1 MVHYKG
7 LMKEIIMSK
16 TEMIRARIE
25 PDLKKDVESIFSE
38 LGLTPTTAINIFY
51 RQVKLLKGLPFNI
64 RIPNMTTIQTVI
76 LSSGIC
82 IISARDSCKGK

>member
-1 MVHYKG
+1 MP
-7 LMKEIIMSK
+7 K

-25 PDLKKDVESIFSE
+25 PNLKKEVENIFLE

-64 RIPNMTTIQTVI
+64 RVPNETTSQTFKDTDAGKNLI
-76 LSSGIC
+76 DCDSAEDMFSKLSI
-82 IISARDSCKGK
+82 